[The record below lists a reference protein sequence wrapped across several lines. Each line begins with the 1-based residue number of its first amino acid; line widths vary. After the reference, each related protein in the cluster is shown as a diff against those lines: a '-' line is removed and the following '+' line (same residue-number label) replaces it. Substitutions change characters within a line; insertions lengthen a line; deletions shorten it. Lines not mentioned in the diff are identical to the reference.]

1 MDILYIVIALTIQTK
16 IYLRQNMTRIC
27 FWLHVTVRNLNPLLV
42 GVLHYVW

>member
-27 FWLHVTVRNLNPLLV
+27 F
-42 GVLHYVW
+42 